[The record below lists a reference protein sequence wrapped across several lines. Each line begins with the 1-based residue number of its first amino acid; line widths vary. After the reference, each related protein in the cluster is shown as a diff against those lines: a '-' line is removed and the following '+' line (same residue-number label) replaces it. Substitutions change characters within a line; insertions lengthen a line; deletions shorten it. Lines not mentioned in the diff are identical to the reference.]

1 MRLPLLAT
9 LLCSSLAFAQ
19 TENPADAEPAPSPS
33 SAFGVL
39 FNLQNV
45 FQNPGLLSGFQGG
58 IGVQFGL
65 NERMAIRPTLSMSR
79 TANSATVTEVTTVAN
94 GMSTTTR
101 SFTRPQGPTSTFG
114 LTLGGDFLYQL
125 LQTALSPYV
134 GGGLFVSY
142 GSAARVFRDDTQM
155 DQVTSVNDLT
165 TSFGLGARG
174 ILGVAWRVH
183 PHFSLFAE
191 YSLLINIFS
200 SQAVNTS
207 TEVTAMGQTA
217 AMSTSTPSS
226 KVFEFSTGLSQGA
239 SLGVVAFF

>member
-1 MRLPLLAT
+1 MRLFLL
-9 LLCSSLAFAQ
+9 LVVLVSSLAFAQ
-19 TENPADAEPAPSPS
+19 PEKPAEAEAPATPS

-58 IGVQFGL
+58 LGVQFGL
-65 NERMAIRPTLSMSR
+65 NERMALRPTLSMSR

-94 GMSTTTR
+94 GMTTTNR
-101 SFTRPQGPTSTFG
+101 SFTRPQGPTETFG
-114 LTLGGDFLYQL
+114 LSLGGDFLYQL
-125 LQTALSPYV
+125 LQTALAPYV

-165 TSFGLGARG
+165 TNFGLGARG
-174 ILGVAWRVH
+174 ILGVSWRVH
-183 PHFSLFAE
+183 PHFALFAE
-191 YSLLINIFS
+191 YSLLITIFS
-200 SQAVNTS
+200 SQTVSTS
-207 TEVTAMGQTA
+207 TEITVMGQTA
-217 AMSTSTPSS
+217 SMRTSTPSS